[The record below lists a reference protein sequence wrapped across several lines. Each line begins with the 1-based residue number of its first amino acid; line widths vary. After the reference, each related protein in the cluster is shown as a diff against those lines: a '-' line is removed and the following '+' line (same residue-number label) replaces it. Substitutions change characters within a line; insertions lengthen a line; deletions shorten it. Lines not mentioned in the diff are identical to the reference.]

1 MDVLGAVQIRG
12 RIAAAFGETADE
24 WWQRSAGAAPYLV
37 PAFSGAEPI
46 VTDQPATGQNPPA
59 APAFAP
65 VGSRFYA
72 VIVSVMAV
80 VVVLSNIGASKGVE
94 LGPLVTDGGFFLFPL
109 AYILGDVI
117 SEVYGWRASRRAV
130 LATFAM
136 AAFAAAC
143 FWVMIVL
150 PPASFYDGQS
160 ALERTL
166 GPVWLVVLA
175 SLAGFL
181 VGQLSNAL
189 VMVSLKRR
197 HGEKKL
203 WVRLLG
209 STGVGEFLDTLI
221 FCSIAA
227 SVIGIDSAGSF
238 WNYVVVGFVWKTL
251 VEVVLSPVTVLV
263 IGWVK
268 RREPGYVAAVA
279 QARG

>member
-1 MDVLGAVQIRG
+1 VNDQH
-12 RIAAAFGETADE
+12 
-24 WWQRSAGAAPYLV
+24 AAPT
-37 PAFSGAEPI
+37 PA
-46 VTDQPATGQNPPA
+46 PAVERRPA
-59 APAFAP
+59 AAFAP

-94 LGPLVTDGGFFLFPL
+94 FGPIITDGGFFLFPL
-109 AYILGDVI
+109 AYILGDVV
-117 SEVYGWRASRRAV
+117 SEVYGWKASRRAV

-136 AAFAAAC
+136 AAFAALS

-150 PPASFYDGQS
+150 PPASFYDGQE

-166 GPVWLVVLA
+166 GPIWLVVVA

-189 VMVSLKRR
+189 VMVSLKKR
-197 HGEKKL
+197 HGERRL
-203 WVRLLG
+203 IVRLLG

-227 SVIGIDSAGSF
+227 SVIGIDSWGAF
-238 WNYVVVGFVWKTL
+238 WNYVAVGFLFKTA
-251 VEVVLSPVTVLV
+251 VEVVLSPVTALV

-279 QARG
+279 QAKRAQGEPAA

>member
-1 MDVLGAVQIRG
+1 MSDQHPTPTP
-12 RIAAAFGETADE
+12 AATE
-24 WWQRSAGAAPYLV
+24 SARP
-37 PAFSGAEPI
+37 
-46 VTDQPATGQNPPA
+46 

-109 AYILGDVI
+109 AYILGDVV
-117 SEVYGWRASRRAV
+117 SEVYGWKASRRAV

-136 AAFAAAC
+136 AAFAALS
-143 FWVMIVL
+143 FWIMIVL
-150 PPASFYDGQS
+150 PPAGFYDGQA

-166 GPVWLVVLA
+166 GPVWLVVVA

-189 VMVSLKRR
+189 VMVTLKRR
-197 HGEKKL
+197 HGESKL
-203 WVRLLG
+203 IARLLG

-227 SVIGIDSAGSF
+227 SVIGIDSWGAF
-238 WNYVVVGFVWKTL
+238 WNYVVVGFVFKTA
-251 VEVVLSPVTVLV
+251 VEVILSPVTALV

-268 RREPGYVAAVA
+268 RREPGYVRAVA
-279 QARG
+279 AAKARRA